1 MGQSNVGEFLEL
13 VGSTLQSYLATY
25 SDELPGEDSE
35 ETQFVLSLCGTV
47 TS

>member
-1 MGQSNVGEFLEL
+1 

-25 SDELPGEDSE
+25 NEELPVEESE

-47 TS
+47 TSKLLT